1 MKIVQYPHPALRY
14 HARPLTIIDNKVR
27 AQAAEMLAL
36 MYESKGVGLAA
47 TQVALPFQMFV
58 MNWKSDPAEREAEHV
73 FINPQILERKGTVE
87 GEEGCLSF
95 PGLYQKVRR
104 AKHIVVRAYNLKGDT
119 FEQSL
124 DDMEARIVQHE
135 ADHLHGILFIDKMG
149 TIAKLASRGRLKEL
163 ERDFRKQQE
172 RGEMPPDAA
181 LEQALEALAA
191 PT

>member
-135 ADHLHGILFIDKMG
+135 TDHLHGILFIDKMG

-181 LEQALEALAA
+181 LEQALEALAS